1 MDSFSI
7 KEAMAEEDIKKLEKL
22 SEDFTRGFV
31 INIKIPKDIIHII
44 TRWITEELGKEQKK
58 LGKKEEGKENLE
70 ENWKKFVNEVLWGI
84 EYYIHLALH
93 ALINTVIQSENIHPD
108 EIEHYVCMKISEEEI
123 FRSEIVSRLAA
134 QWGIDDKVRIVEEL
148 SPKLNIKIVIGNK
161 SDWVGRINWNEK
173 SLNEYLE
180 GLRKVDLETI
190 LPLLEIHNC
199 FVRPEEVLSF
209 SRDINKMKSIICDLA
224 CEILNKVKDCANK
237 LTVY

>member
-1 MDSFSI
+1 VRFRPLHVNYIGRKFVREVSKSGEIIKVPRYYIMDSFSI
-7 KEAMAEEDIKKLEKL
+7 KEAMAEEDIKNIKKLEKL

-31 INIKIPKDIIHII
+31 INIKVPKDIIPII

-123 FRSEIVSRLAA
+123 FRSEISISTCR
-134 QWGIDDKVRIVEEL
+134 
-148 SPKLNIKIVIGNK
+148 SMGN
-161 SDWVGRINWNEK
+161 
-173 SLNEYLE
+173 
-180 GLRKVDLETI
+180 
-190 LPLLEIHNC
+190 
-199 FVRPEEVLSF
+199 
-209 SRDINKMKSIICDLA
+209 
-224 CEILNKVKDCANK
+224 
-237 LTVY
+237 